1 MTSIA
6 SMEAPVI
13 PIEIEGGKKEEVV
26 VATQAVEVED
36 GQALTEEM
44 LYPDRAILTSEF
56 VCFRHLASTLMCSLP
71 WSSGHQAGTSEM
83 GSCFSGRTWSSP
95 VIPASRFHQEEECR
109 RVSPT
114 SSMHV

>member
-13 PIEIEGGKKEEVV
+13 PIEIEGGKKEEAT

-44 LYPDRAILTSEF
+44 LYPDRAILTSESLCLF
-56 VCFRHLASTLMCSLP
+56 QLASALM
-71 WSSGHQAGTSEM
+71 
-83 GSCFSGRTWSSP
+83 
-95 VIPASRFHQEEECR
+95 
-109 RVSPT
+109 
-114 SSMHV
+114 